1 VERVEVY
8 YHKTCKTGIKMHC
21 TIFNLDGKDTRRD
34 KDSSARKCKW
44 NQGKLLI
51 INEV

>member
-1 VERVEVY
+1 VEVY
-8 YHKTCKTGIKMHC
+8 IIITCKTGIKIHC
-21 TIFNLDGKDTRRD
+21 TIFHLDEKDTRRD